1 MMPVRSPPQKSHA
14 LAKAWPSSKHM
25 NRPLGEYQEEHDRW
39 RAEKVR
45 QVAVKRP
52 IDKQT
57 IRLHGLAHHTYDR
70 EWQPHSAVGLD

>member
-1 MMPVRSPPQKSHA
+1 LENIKKNMIDGVLK
-14 LAKAWPSSKHM
+14 KYGK
-25 NRPLGEYQEEHDRW
+25 Y
-39 RAEKVR
+39 
-45 QVAVKRP
+45 AVKRP